1 MLLSHPLQPK
11 TFSHRF
17 LAGVT
22 IYSFS
27 LQFFLTLATFLH
39 LYWFDDFQCVHINN
53 VSMFLL
59 LSNLCMQT

>member
-27 LQFFLTLATFLH
+27 LQFFLTLA
-39 LYWFDDFQCVHINN
+39 QCVHINN